1 MISTPA
7 DSRFFAN
14 EIIGNCVLLKP
25 LRVREKHEVWRVF
38 DRKRHLSAVLKLIHM
53 EHRRAEILPDLIRS
67 LHSLDS
73 SRLVKVLDF
82 QKTGC
87 YYAVELEYAAG
98 GTLAQMLRRQ
108 GRFSLAQTVFIMRE
122 VLMALTLLHGCGIIH
137 RDIKP
142 GNIMLSA
149 EGFPKLGDFS
159 IARLKSH
166 PEKGPQVF
174 GTPSAMSPEQ
184 TSDSTQADERS
195 DFFSLASM
203 IWQLLTGKPR
213 FPRVGFVETLKIIRD
228 SDPDRFQEELGEY
241 ATADLI
247 SLLAQMSANRPSERP
262 ESAEFILGRL
272 DRMHLPC
279 AGSIP
284 CKTAEEQPEPQ
295 RGRIGET

>member
-1 MISTPA
+1 MKSTPA

-14 EIIGNCVLLKP
+14 EIIGNCVLLKS

-38 DRKRHLSAVLKLIHM
+38 DRKRHFSAVLKLIHR

-82 QKTGC
+82 QETGS

-149 EGFPKLGDFS
+149 EGFPKLGDFG

-184 TSDSTQADERS
+184 TFDSTQADERS

-213 FPRVGFVETLKIIRD
+213 FPRAGFVETLKIIRD
-228 SDPDRFQEELGEY
+228 SSPDRFQEELGEY
-241 ATADLI
+241 ATTDLI

-262 ESAEFILGRL
+262 ESAEFILGEL

-279 AGSIP
+279 AESISG
-284 CKTAEEQPEPQ
+284 KTAEEQSEPQ
-295 RGRIGET
+295 

>member
-1 MISTPA
+1 MKSTPA

-14 EIIGNCVLLKP
+14 EIIGNCVLLKS
-25 LRVREKHEVWRVF
+25 LRVMEKHEVWRVF
-38 DRKRHLSAVLKLIHM
+38 DRKRHCSAVLKLIHR

-73 SRLVKVLDF
+73 SRLVKVLEF
-82 QKTGC
+82 QETGS
-87 YYAVELEYAAG
+87 YYAVELEYAPG

-122 VLMALTLLHGCGIIH
+122 VLTALTLLHGCGIIH

-149 EGFPKLGDFS
+149 EGFPKLGDFG

-184 TSDSTQADERS
+184 TFDSTQADERS

-203 IWQLLTGKPR
+203 ICHLLTGKPR
-213 FPRVGFVETLKIIRD
+213 FPRGGFVETLKIIRG
-228 SDPDRFQEELGEY
+228 SSPDRFQEELGGY
-241 ATADLI
+241 ATTDLI
-247 SLLAQMSANRPSERP
+247 SLLAQMSANQPSERP
-262 ESAEFILGRL
+262 ESAEFILREL

-279 AGSIP
+279 AESIP
-284 CKTAEEQPEPQ
+284 GKTAEEQSEPQ
-295 RGRIGET
+295 

>member
-1 MISTPA
+1 MKSTPA

-14 EIIGNCVLLKP
+14 EIIGNCVLLKS

-38 DRKRHLSAVLKLIHM
+38 DRKRHFSAVLKLIHR

-82 QKTGC
+82 QKTGS

-149 EGFPKLGDFS
+149 EGFPKLGDFG
-159 IARLKSH
+159 IARKHAGHLY
-166 PEKGPQVF
+166 QVHITYSGVGQGIVKCIQF
-174 GTPSAMSPEQ
+174 CWS
-184 TSDSTQADERS
+184 
-195 DFFSLASM
+195 FIFSRNNSYFHFITRL
-203 IWQLLTGKPR
+203 R
-213 FPRVGFVETLKIIRD
+213 FVCYILKIYLNNKIV
-228 SDPDRFQEELGEY
+228 Y
-241 ATADLI
+241 
-247 SLLAQMSANRPSERP
+247 
-262 ESAEFILGRL
+262 
-272 DRMHLPC
+272 
-279 AGSIP
+279 
-284 CKTAEEQPEPQ
+284 
-295 RGRIGET
+295 